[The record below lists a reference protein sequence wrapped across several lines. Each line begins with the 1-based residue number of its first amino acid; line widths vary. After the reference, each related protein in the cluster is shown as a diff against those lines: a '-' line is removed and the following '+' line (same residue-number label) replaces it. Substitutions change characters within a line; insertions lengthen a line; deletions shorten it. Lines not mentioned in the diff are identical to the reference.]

1 MQKFMMYVNNENPKF
16 WKIMVK
22 GSTYSITQGKAGT
35 VGKTAIRTFATRQE
49 CLRQADKLIYRRMT
63 NDYIECRLLSDKLDA
78 LPPALSRTL
87 TRKRTFISE
96 RGNFIIHPA
105 NEVQHITVVLD
116 EPNGWYCTRAYALGS
131 SAQAD
136 SDGNRLLVYMPQIK
150 GFGLYYPGSRRLAL
164 LDEKSFMM
172 VCKMLPSYLNERSLD
187 FTPNRARRR
196 LFFDFVPDDLPQRAE
211 AIVALP
217 DKVRKSH
224 AKKFIE
230 TWEPVLQNNPF
241 SPDMRQA
248 YKALVNVYY
257 HLGQWLEEDR
267 SYEEASQW
275 LERSLLIVKQSPE
288 LCTYF
293 SDIFLQL
300 GFCYSELARFDQAVS
315 HIDVYQAYNRD
326 GWDGCNQIKASIYR
340 VQQLH
345 KDVMSE
351 YLQSVKDRSPAGP
364 SHVDAVIRN
373 ALASR
378 PEDPILHFNLAC
390 YYATSRNLNKAL
402 HHLENALRTGYRS
415 REKILWEP
423 DLNSVRKSKRFE
435 AIRLKYI

>member
-35 VGKTAIRTFATRQE
+35 VGKTAVKTFSSRQE
-49 CLRQADKLIYRRMT
+49 CLRQAERLIYRRMT
-63 NDYIECRLLSDKLDA
+63 NDYIECRVLSDRSSSA
-78 LPPALSRTL
+78 MPQALSRAL
-87 TRKRTFISE
+87 QRKRTLITALGTFAL
-96 RGNFIIHPA
+96 RPL
-105 NEVQHITVVLD
+105 NEVKHVAIVLD
-116 EPNGWYCTRAYALGS
+116 EPNGWYCTRAYALGT
-131 SAQAD
+131 ATET
-136 SDGNRLLVYMPQIK
+136 DGTDVRKLVYLPCMK
-150 GFGLYYPGSRRLAL
+150 RYALYYRNRRQLAL
-164 LDEKSFMM
+164 FDETSFTML
-172 VCKMLPSYLNERSLD
+172 CKKLPDYHHEHLD
-187 FTPNRARRR
+187 FSRNKARRR
-196 LFFDFVPDDLPQRAE
+196 LYFEFVPDDLPQRAE
-211 AIVALP
+211 TVIALP
-217 DKVRKSH
+217 DKIRMRQ
-224 AKKFIE
+224 ARKFID
-230 TWEPVLQNNPF
+230 TWEGILQYNPF
-241 SPDMRQA
+241 CAEMRQA
-248 YKALVNVYY
+248 YMALVNVYY
-257 HLGQWLEEDR
+257 HLGQWYEEDR
-267 SYEEASQW
+267 AYEEASLW
-275 LERSLLIVKQSPE
+275 LERSLLIVKQSSE

-300 GFCYSELARFDQAVS
+300 GFCYSELARFDQAIS

-351 YLQSVKDRSPAGP
+351 YLQSVKEKSPAGM
-364 SHVDAVIRN
+364 SDVDTVIRN

-390 YYATSRNLNKAL
+390 YYSTSRNLTKAL
-402 HHLENALRTGYRS
+402 YHLENALRTGYRS

-423 DLNSVRKSKRFE
+423 DLNSIRKSKRFE